1 MKLSLV
7 FTLAMVQSIAAE
19 QVLNAFGQPSYG
31 VDVSFPVHYGNVLSS
46 DDPNQPLGERQALY
60 DDFMKGCHDFY
71 GKRGHSCDVTEQD
84 RWDMSL
90 RQPASM
96 QNYTDTGFKK
106 VRAPERVFELLS
118 THWKNNQEKK
128 EKESWPTG
136 NTYVNYWKAPTYMV
150 NVEDN
155 TLRGAGYNLK
165 RKIWEGV
172 KPILEEWTG
181 MELEPSSMYGVREY
195 TRGAILAPHA
205 DRMPLISSC
214 IINVAQDVEEDWPL
228 EVFGRD
234 GLAYNVTMQ
243 PGDMVLYESH
253 SLIHGR
259 PFPLKGNY
267 FANIFIHFR
276 PTGKLIRERE
286 TPVLTDA
293 GSEEMPIYILRGSP
307 EGRKWMQEHGHVVES
322 PAAAPLSEVAQ
333 AAAVGDMD
341 LLSFYATSQK
351 DLLHRK
357 DHNGWKPI
365 HEAARGGHKEAIELL
380 VKYGA
385 DVNDR
390 AGNNGPSVLSLVVQ
404 NHGHDHPLVEYLR
417 ELGAEE
423 MDDEF

>member
-1 MKLSLV
+1 M
-7 FTLAMVQSIAAE
+7 
-19 QVLNAFGQPSYG
+19 
-31 VDVSFPVHYGNVLSS
+31 
-46 DDPNQPLGERQALY
+46 
-60 DDFMKGCHDFY
+60 
-71 GKRGHSCDVTEQD
+71 
-84 RWDMSL
+84 
-90 RQPASM
+90 
-96 QNYTDTGFKK
+96 
-106 VRAPERVFELLS
+106 
-118 THWKNNQEKK
+118 
-128 EKESWPTG
+128 
-136 NTYVNYWKAPTYMV
+136 
-150 NVEDN
+150 
-155 TLRGAGYNLK
+155 
-165 RKIWEGV
+165 
-172 KPILEEWTG
+172 
-181 MELEPSSMYGVREY
+181 
-195 TRGAILAPHA
+195 APHA